1 MSPFSSHLSPVS
13 LSLSFPSLTSKKEPL
28 LSLLPL
34 LPFLLR
40 SHGKHERKVREAE
53 PIERGPSTEV
63 KNTGFAP
70 VSQSFLG
77 ASQPPLPLLDFY
89 EEYAEGKRLVNPLL
103 FSHPASM
110 GLGER
115 IRKGP

>member
-1 MSPFSSHLSPVS
+1 MSPFSSRLSPVS

-53 PIERGPSTEV
+53 PIERGAFDRSEKYRLRSREPELFGGLTASSRSSSTFTRNMPRE
-63 KNTGFAP
+63 
-70 VSQSFLG
+70 
-77 ASQPPLPLLDFY
+77 
-89 EEYAEGKRLVNPLL
+89 
-103 FSHPASM
+103 
-110 GLGER
+110 
-115 IRKGP
+115 KGS